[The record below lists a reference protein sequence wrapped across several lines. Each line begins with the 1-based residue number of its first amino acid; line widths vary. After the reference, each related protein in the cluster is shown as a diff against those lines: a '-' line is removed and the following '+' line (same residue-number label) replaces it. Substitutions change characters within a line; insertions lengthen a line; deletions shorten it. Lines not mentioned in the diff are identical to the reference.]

1 MLELLLIIGGDLL
14 GGDLFGGV
22 LFCGNLLGDLFF
34 FDILGGFGFFIIVIF
49 MLVSDFL

>member
-1 MLELLLIIGGDLL
+1 MLELLLVIGGDLL

-22 LFCGNLLGDLFF
+22 LFF